1 VGNIYIYI
9 YIYVLPKLTDYIFAI
24 GSFDL
29 WMSKSVHDIFALVIN
44 FLGFDQQL
52 KQVIIGLFEAT

>member
-1 VGNIYIYI
+1 
-9 YIYVLPKLTDYIFAI
+9 LPKLTDYIFAI